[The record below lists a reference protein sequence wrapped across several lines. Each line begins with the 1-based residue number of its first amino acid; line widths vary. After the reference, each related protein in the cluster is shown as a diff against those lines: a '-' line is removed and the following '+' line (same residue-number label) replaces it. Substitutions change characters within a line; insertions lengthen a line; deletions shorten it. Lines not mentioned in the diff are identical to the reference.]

1 MSTYLSSET
10 HLTSFL
16 QNTDT
21 EDWRAAVDKL
31 LPDVHEVDRAATQ
44 VWLAFFPLDLTR
56 LFEETED
63 TATLERE
70 LLLKG
75 NYRLRDQI
83 DSSHT
88 FLYGN
93 RFWTEIKK
101 AIVEYLESNSANS
114 SQTLESHIRVV
125 AKNAAAKT
133 KQEESLLLGITI
145 IAFMTLT
152 QVGLKNFKSAPG
164 TIALD
169 AAQKR
174 KSPEQILKERARD
187 YSQGVFGFLRTADK
201 QWTVV
206 FDENDR
212 TAKFKVID
220 SEELASGAARDHSRD
235 WRASDPRCI
244 EGPIPVECRSAAC
257 GTCWIGV
264 LGGAEKLSEVSRRE
278 GTRIKEFGY
287 TNTDEAKPLIRLAC
301 MAQANGAV
309 SIVIPPWNGVF
320 GKYMKKRKEALEA
333 SA

>member
-1 MSTYLSSET
+1 MNSET

-21 EDWRAAVDKL
+21 KDWRAAVDEL
-31 LPDVHEVDRAATQ
+31 SPDVHEVDAAAVQ
-44 VWLAFFPLDLTR
+44 IWLAFFPLDLAR
-56 LFEETED
+56 LFDETD
-63 TATLERE
+63 DAATLARE
-70 LLLKG
+70 LLMQG
-75 NYRLRDQI
+75 DFRLQDQI

-88 FLYGN
+88 FLYGH
-93 RFWTEIKK
+93 RFWPEVKK
-101 AIVEYLESNSANS
+101 AVVEYVESNSANP
-114 SQTLESHIRVV
+114 SQTLDRHIRTVTKKV
-125 AKNAAAKT
+125 AATT

-145 IAFMTLT
+145 IAFMTLA
-152 QVGLKNFKSAPG
+152 QVGLEKLKNAPG

-174 KSPEQILKERARD
+174 KSPEQILKERARND
-187 YSQGVFGFLRTADK
+187 NQGVFGFLRTADK

-220 SEELASGAARDHSRD
+220 SEELASGAARDQSRD
-235 WRASDPRCI
+235 WRASDQRRI

-257 GTCWIGV
+257 GTCWVGV

-278 GTRIKEFGY
+278 GTQIKQFGY
-287 TNTDEAKPLIRLAC
+287 INTDEAKPLIRLAC
-301 MAQANGAV
+301 MAQASGAV

-320 GKYMKKRKEALEA
+320 GKYLQKRKETLEA